1 MNANA
6 RVTCPSAAEWRALT
20 AHRREASLEEP
31 AGWEAAVEHLDGGCK
46 ACRQTALDADP
57 TLVFRRLPAVE
68 AGDADIAAMIHAVS
82 VLRTASRI
90 APERRRGTGWQR
102 WASAA
107 ALLLAALSSGSS
119 PALRDTLVPSISR
132 ITEVPRSAAALP
144 ARMQM
149 MPALEGLDRSEA
161 RIYQMEQDD
170 FSVVM
175 VVDPK
180 FEGLEV

>member
-1 MNANA
+1 MNATA
-6 RVTCPSAAEWRALT
+6 KATCPSAAEWRALT
-20 AHRREASLEEP
+20 GHRREANGEEP
-31 AGWEAAVEHLDGGCK
+31 AGWAAAVEHLDGGCK
-46 ACRQTALDADP
+46 TCRQTALDADP

-68 AGDADIAAMIHAVS
+68 AGDADVAAMIHAVS

-90 APERRRGTGWQR
+90 APERRRRHGWQR

-119 PALRDTLVPSISR
+119 PALRESLVPAIPGLSTASR
-132 ITEVPRSAAALP
+132 AAAVLP

-149 MPALEGLDRSEA
+149 MPALEGLDRPDA
-161 RIYQMEQDD
+161 RVYQMEQDD